1 MNDDDQRRVRQEV
14 KEEFQL
20 GRARLFRLKNEKKLS
35 AEIAQDKERLFALFK
50 SQGLSTELEFTEC
63 LKRLL
68 MNFSKLA
75 SYRGILQGFEISSY
89 AAELREDRARFHL
102 FQYLQKHPKA
112 TNQEL
117 IAHMDTKNGRL
128 AELQTPSNDPL
139 WAPLPTAWRR
149 QFAKQGVDYSN
160 GEYWETAMKVFPKL
174 VMPYLSRVRSM
185 AKDAKAKNALF
196 NWPELI
202 KRHKRERK

>member
-1 MNDDDQRRVRQEV
+1 MNDGEAGKVRQG
-14 KEEFQL
+14 EEFQF
-20 GRARLFRLKNEKKLS
+20 GRARLFRLKNEKKLR
-35 AEIAQDKERLFALFK
+35 AEIANDKEQLFALFK
-50 SQGLSTELEFTEC
+50 SQGLSKELEFTEC

-68 MNFSKLA
+68 MNFSKMA

-89 AAELREDRARFHL
+89 AAELREDRARLHL

-112 TNQEL
+112 TNHEL
-117 IAHMDTKNGRL
+117 IAHLD
-128 AELQTPSNDPL
+128 AQTRPNDPL
-139 WAPLPTAWRR
+139 WAPLPPAWKRKFKE
-149 QFAKQGVDYSN
+149 QGLGYFA
-160 GEYWETAMKVFPKL
+160 GEYWQTALKELPTL
-174 VMPYLSRVRSM
+174 VLPYLSRVKSM